1 MSSKAG
7 GRKKNTAGD
16 GTIAEN
22 RRARRDYE
30 ITDTMEAGLVLKG
43 TEVKSLRG
51 GTVNLGQSYAAVQDG
66 EAFLIN
72 ADIPE
77 YTQGNRFNHKATRQR
92 KLLLHRREINKLMAA
107 VQREGMTLV
116 PLKLYFNAGG
126 RVKLLLGLAK
136 GRKKADRRDV
146 EKKRD
151 WERQKARLM
160 R

>member
-7 GRKKNTAGD
+7 GRKKSASGD

-30 ITDTMEAGLVLKG
+30 IADTVEAGLVLKG

-51 GTVNLGQSYAAVQDG
+51 GTVNLGQSYATVNDG

-116 PLKLYFNAGG
+116 PLKMYFNERG
-126 RVKLLLGLAK
+126 RVKLLIGLAK

>member
-1 MSSKAG
+1 M
-7 GRKKNTAGD
+7 
-16 GTIAEN
+16 
-22 RRARRDYE
+22 
-30 ITDTMEAGLVLKG
+30 
-43 TEVKSLRG
+43 
-51 GTVNLGQSYAAVQDG
+51 Q
-66 EAFLIN
+66 
-72 ADIPE
+72 
-77 YTQGNRFNHKATRQR
+77 RQR

-116 PLKLYFNAGG
+116 PLKLYFNDRG
-126 RVKLLLGLAK
+126 RVKLLVGLAK